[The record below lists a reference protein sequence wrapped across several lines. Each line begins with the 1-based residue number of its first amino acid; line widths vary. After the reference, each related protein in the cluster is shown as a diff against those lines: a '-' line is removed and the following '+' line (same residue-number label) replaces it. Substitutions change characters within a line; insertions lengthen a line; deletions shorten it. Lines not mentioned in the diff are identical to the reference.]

1 MNNSIDVDKFGELV
15 RNMLLRGGER
25 TTYQAFADEL
35 ALPEFGMTFTKQ
47 AISMWMNGK
56 QTAGIHN
63 MRLLAMYGAT
73 ERAREFGRR
82 GLAIYGL
89 RLLEG

>member
-1 MNNSIDVDKFGELV
+1 MDNSIDVDKFGELV
-15 RNMLLRGGER
+15 REMLLQGGER
-25 TTYQAFADEL
+25 ITYLQLAEEL
-35 ALPEFGMTFTKQ
+35 ALPEYGITFTKQ

-56 QTAGIHN
+56 QTPGIHN
-63 MRLLAMYGAT
+63 LRLLAMHGAT

-89 RLLEG
+89 RVIE